1 MAGDDAAFPREV
13 RVSHLDL
20 VLHADNAI
28 VDDAVR
34 SVSVGI
40 RDGVIAVLD
49 PEPGAYRVGR
59 QAATPQG
66 SVLMPGLVDTHVH
79 VNDPGTDWEGFA
91 TATAAAAAG
100 GVTTIVD
107 MPLDCD
113 PVTTSTAALAAKR
126 VAAEGHCRVSV
137 GFWGGVVPENV
148 DTPQVLAE
156 LRAAGCSGFKCF
168 LADSGNP
175 AFPPLDA
182 DQLGRAMEAV
192 AALDSVLL
200 VHAELLPAA
209 TVIGGPAY
217 VDFLNSRPDAAEVS
231 AVSLV
236 LEQARRTGA
245 RTHIVHVS
253 SAEVLPLLAAAKAD
267 GLPVTAE
274 TCPHY
279 LSFDTEQIPCG
290 ATEYAVCPPIRHA
303 GNREQLWEALGDGV
317 LDMVVSDHS
326 PCAPHLKPAGDFGAA
341 FGGISSLQLG
351 LRAVW
356 TQARR
361 RGVALPQV
369 CRWMAARPA
378 ALAGLTDRGR
388 IAVGTRADLTVFDPA
403 ASEPVDATRL
413 HHRHP
418 VTPYHGRHLDGA
430 VLQTW
435 VAGRRVDTMVA
446 A

>member
-1 MAGDDAAFPREV
+1 
-13 RVSHLDL
+13 VSHLDL
-20 VLHADNAI
+20 VLHADNAV
-28 VDDAVR
+28 VDGAVR
-34 SVSVGI
+34 AVSVGI

-49 PEPGAYRVGR
+49 PEPGTHRISR
-59 QAATPQG
+59 QATTPPG
-66 SVLMPGLVDTHVH
+66 TVLMPGLVDTHVH

-113 PVTTSTAALAAKR
+113 PVTISTAALAAKR
-126 VAAEGHCRVSV
+126 AAAEGHCRVSV

-148 DTPQVLAE
+148 NTPQVLAE
-156 LRAAGCSGFKCF
+156 LRAAGCLGFKCF
-168 LADSGNP
+168 LADSGNA

-182 DQLGRAMEAV
+182 DQLGRAMKAV
-192 AALDSVLL
+192 ATLDSVLL
-200 VHAELLPAA
+200 VHAELLPAGA
-209 TVIGGPAY
+209 VIGGPAY
-217 VDFLNSRPDAAEVS
+217 VDFLHSRPDAAEVG

-236 LEQARRTGA
+236 LEQVRRTGA

-279 LSFDTEQIPCG
+279 LNFDAAQIPCE
-290 ATEYAVCPPIRHA
+290 ATEYAVCPPIRQA
-303 GNREQLWEALGDGV
+303 DNRERLWDALGGGV

-326 PCAPHLKPAGDFGAA
+326 PCAPHLKPAGDFRAA

-361 RGVALPQV
+361 RGVTLPQV
-369 CRWMAARPA
+369 CRWMAAQPA

-435 VAGRRVDTMVA
+435 VAGRRVDAVVA